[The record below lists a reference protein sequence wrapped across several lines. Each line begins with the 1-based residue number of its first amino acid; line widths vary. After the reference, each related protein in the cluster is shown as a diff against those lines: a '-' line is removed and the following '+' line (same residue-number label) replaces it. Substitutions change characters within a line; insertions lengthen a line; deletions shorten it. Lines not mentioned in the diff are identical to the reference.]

1 MEAYEINRI
10 WLELTVIVVFSLFLY
25 RLLIRPQL
33 VRAKN
38 HKHQINNIA
47 LGSKIITNGGL
58 IGITKNVEDEYLDV
72 EFSEG
77 IIIKVKKSMVNE
89 IY

>member
-38 HKHQINNIA
+38 HKHQINNIV

>member
-10 WLELTVIVVFSLFLY
+10 FLEITVIVVFSLFLY
-25 RLLIRPQL
+25 RFLIHPQL
-33 VRAKN
+33 VRAKK
-38 HKHQINNIA
+38 HKHQISNIVP
-47 LGSKIITNGGL
+47 GSKIITNGGL
-58 IGITKNVEDEYLDV
+58 VGITKNVEDEYLDV

-77 IIIKVKKSMVNE
+77 VIIKVKKLMINE